1 MGEAKSE
8 VRRVECLS
16 YYATSVGLIYVVI
29 GLLSGFY
36 LGYVKVTLESIPSA
50 MVSGHSHFLCL
61 SILIL
66 VVGFAMRNW
75 AREIEDKRFSL
86 TEGQFRSAQVSVVLL
101 ALGAI
106 ITFIAHFAEMWQL
119 VMLGDL
125 LYFIGFLVVA
135 LGWILGGRRV
145 K

>member
-1 MGEAKSE
+1 MGEAKS
-8 VRRVECLS
+8 VECLS
-16 YYATSVGLIYVVI
+16 YYATSIGLLYVVI

-36 LGYVKVTLESIPSA
+36 LGYVKVTEESIPST
-50 MVSGHSHFLCL
+50 MISGHSHFLCL

-66 VVGFAMRNW
+66 IVGLAMRNW
-75 AREIEDKRFSL
+75 AREIEDKKFTL
-86 TEGQFRSAQVSVVLL
+86 TGGQFRSAQASVVLM
-101 ALGAI
+101 ASGAI
-106 ITFIAHFAEMWQL
+106 ITFVSYFAVMWQL
-119 VMLGDL
+119 VLFGDI